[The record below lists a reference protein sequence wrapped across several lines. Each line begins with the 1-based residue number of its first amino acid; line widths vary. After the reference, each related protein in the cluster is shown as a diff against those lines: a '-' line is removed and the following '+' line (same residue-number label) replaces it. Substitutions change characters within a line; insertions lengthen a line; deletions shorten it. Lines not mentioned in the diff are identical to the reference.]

1 MHNKTDFKLN
11 SGLIVYIIYL
21 GFEVNGWLVRWLVP
35 NLTDI
40 TFKPLPYTPSC
51 NCLFKIS
58 CK

>member
-51 NCLFKIS
+51 NCLF
-58 CK
+58 